1 MHDLFKRLILPFVVM
16 SICVELPPRD
26 EGEERVPSFLSID
39 EDRRVLRFDSFS
51 KVLSSGIRLGFM
63 TGPKPL
69 IDRTLL
75 HVQVSVLHAS
85 SLSQV
90 IISEML
96 DMWGVE
102 GLEKHIAEVEEFYRY
117 HSHHYQRHMLFK
129 LKSKINCKR
138 S

>member
-1 MHDLFKRLILPFVVM
+1 M
-16 SICVELPPRD
+16 SICFELSPRD
-26 EGEERVPSFLSID
+26 EGEERVPSFLFID

-102 GLEKHIAEVEEFYRY
+102 GLEKHIAEVEEFYRLY
-117 HSHHYQRHMLFK
+117 CHPYQLPKPSTTGIETHYEM
-129 LKSKINCKR
+129 
-138 S
+138 

>member
-1 MHDLFKRLILPFVVM
+1 M
-16 SICVELPPRD
+16 PPRN

-69 IDRTLL
+69 VDRILL

-117 HSHHYQRHMLFK
+117 K
-129 LKSKINCKR
+129 L
-138 S
+138 

>member
-1 MHDLFKRLILPFVVM
+1 MTHSRDLFYLLCVVI

-117 HSHHYQRHMLFK
+117 
-129 LKSKINCKR
+129 
-138 S
+138 

>member
-1 MHDLFKRLILPFVVM
+1 M
-16 SICVELPPRD
+16 
-26 EGEERVPSFLSID
+26 PSFLSID

-69 IDRTLL
+69 VDRILL

-117 HSHHYQRHMLFK
+117 K
-129 LKSKINCKR
+129 L
-138 S
+138 

>member
-1 MHDLFKRLILPFVVM
+1 M
-16 SICVELPPRD
+16 PPRE

-39 EDRRVLRFDSFS
+39 EDRRVIRFDSFS

-90 IISEML
+90 IISEL
-96 DMWGVE
+96 LSKWDIE
-102 GLEKHIAEVEEFYRY
+102 GLEKHIQEVEDFYRY
-117 HSHHYQRHMLFK
+117 SVIIF
-129 LKSKINCKR
+129 NCI
-138 S
+138 SIWPLTSNAFVSNS

>member
-1 MHDLFKRLILPFVVM
+1 M
-16 SICVELPPRD
+16 
-26 EGEERVPSFLSID
+26 PSFLSID

-69 IDRTLL
+69 VDRILL

-96 DMWGVE
+96 DLWGVE

-117 HSHHYQRHMLFK
+117 YFHHLRHLLLK
-129 LKSKINCKR
+129 LKPKVKLNHNIQYSLI
-138 S
+138 

>member
-1 MHDLFKRLILPFVVM
+1 M
-16 SICVELPPRD
+16 
-26 EGEERVPSFLSID
+26 PSFLSID

-96 DMWGVE
+96 DMWGIE
-102 GLEKHIAEVEEFYRY
+102 GLEKHIGEVEEFYRLY
-117 HSHHYQRHMLFK
+117 CHHYQRHMLFK
-129 LKSKINCKR
+129 LESKINCKR